1 MSPRW
6 DERHGV
12 AFISKLAKL
21 EDPSAKQDVRLP
33 FISLVSI
40 VAFCIQSY
48 RFTSSGFYFPM
59 SSPLAPAPRPLPAES
74 PPRPAP
80 FWPEGWWRWMERRI
94 GVIPLPV
101 YVLLLAIT
109 VGFLALGKL
118 PTEISMVM
126 AILALAGFTSATL
139 GQRVPLLKHVGG
151 PIIFATFIP
160 SYLSFHQLIPA
171 PVIKTVADFTN
182 STKMLYLFIA
192 AICVG
197 SILAMDRHVLVRGF
211 LKIFIPLTI
220 GSLAALAVGTA
231 VGAALGLG
239 AKYALFYIV
248 IPIMAGGVGEG
259 AIPLSIGYSELN
271 GTSQG
276 EEFARVLP
284 PVMFGSLV
292 AVVLSGLLNFIGKK
306 YPHLTG
312 EGRLQPADHG
322 LADTVSEPAVPHP
335 IDMTGIAAAGMLILA
350 LYLLGLILYHFTK
363 LPAPIGMLFLAV
375 FVKLGRVAPP
385 GMQEDARVVYK
396 FFTTALT
403 FPVLFAVGITFL
415 PWDKLVAAL
424 AWKNLIT
431 IVATVA
437 TLMITG
443 FFVGRWVKLYPIE
456 AAIVNACHSGQGSS
470 GDVAILTAANRLQLM
485 PFAQISTRIGG
496 AITVTAALIALA
508 RWAA

>member
-1 MSPRW
+1 MR
-6 DERHGV
+6 V
-12 AFISKLAKL
+12 
-21 EDPSAKQDVRLP
+21 
-33 FISLVSI
+33 
-40 VAFCIQSY
+40 
-48 RFTSSGFYFPM
+48 
-59 SSPLAPAPRPLPAES
+59 
-74 PPRPAP
+74 
-80 FWPEGWWRWMERRI
+80 
-94 GVIPLPV
+94 GVIPLPI
-101 YVLLLAIT
+101 YLLLLAMT
-109 VGFLALGKL
+109 VAFVAMGKL
-118 PTEISMVM
+118 PTEITMVM
-126 AILALAGFTSATL
+126 AILALAGFTSAAL
-139 GQRVPLLKHVGG
+139 GKRVPLLKHVGG

-160 SYLSFHQLIPA
+160 SYLSYHDLIPA
-171 PVIKTVADFTN
+171 VVVKTIADFTN

-197 SILAMDRHVLVRGF
+197 SILSMDRTVLVRGF
-211 LKIFIPLTI
+211 VKIFVPLTI
-220 GSLAALAVGTA
+220 GSIAALAVGTA

-239 AKYALFYIV
+239 AKHALFYIV

-259 AIPLSIGYSELN
+259 AIPLSIGYAELN
-271 GTSQG
+271 GSTQG

-292 AVVLSGLLNFIGKK
+292 AVVLSGLLNYIGKK
-306 YPHLTG
+306 HPHLTG

-322 LADTVSEPAVPHP
+322 QSESVAEPTVPHAL
-335 IDMTGIAAAGMLILA
+335 DMSGVAAAGMLIIA
-350 LYLLGLILYHFTK
+350 LYLLGVLLYYFTK

-385 GMQEDARVVYK
+385 AMQEDARVVYK

-424 AWKNLIT
+424 AWKNLVT

-496 AITVTAALIALA
+496 AVTVTLALIALA
-508 RWAA
+508 KLF